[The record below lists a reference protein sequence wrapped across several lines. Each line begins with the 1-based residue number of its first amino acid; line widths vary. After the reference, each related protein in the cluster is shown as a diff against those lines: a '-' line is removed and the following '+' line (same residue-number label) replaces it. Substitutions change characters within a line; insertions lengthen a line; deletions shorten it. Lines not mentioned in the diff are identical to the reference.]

1 MVFTEY
7 AETLDWIV
15 RVLGQHGY
23 REGNELAVIQ
33 GSTPAEERE
42 DIRAKFTAPPDKQ
55 PVRVLVATDSA
66 GEGIDLQAYC
76 HRLVNFD
83 IPFNPSRLEQ
93 RIGRIDRYGQEQTP
107 EIYQLSP
114 AESRSAY
121 AKDVR
126 FLLDKVRTRSARV
139 AADLGSVNE
148 VIDADIQ
155 DHFTPGGTGR
165 KVKLS
170 ARDDGSVIINRVL
183 AGGQE
188 LNRTLT
194 ELSRTYGDRKAEM
207 HLTPANARRVVD
219 TALELTAQPPLR
231 PVRGRSP
238 GGGLRGPRARP
249 GVAVRAA
256 RPGDPAEPGRPA
268 PGHVRRE
275 GGRGTGRHRLRPPRA
290 RAAPALGP
298 HPARRPVQRGLPGGP
313 RDRGRGGRAAAVL
326 RRGGVAA
333 GAGRARRPAA
343 ARGGVPHRHPAA
355 RQRHGRGE
363 GRGGSRP
370 DARRAGPG
378 PGRRGRPPPAHGP
391 VERRRR
397 AAAHPAA
404 RPPWSRRPRA
414 IRNR

>member
-1 MVFTEY
+1 M
-7 AETLDWIV
+7 
-15 RVLGQHGY
+15 
-23 REGNELAVIQ
+23 
-33 GSTPAEERE
+33 
-42 DIRAKFTAPPDKQ
+42 
-55 PVRVLVATDSA
+55 
-66 GEGIDLQAYC
+66 
-76 HRLVNFD
+76 NFD

-114 AESRSAY
+114 AESGSAY

-126 FLLDKVRTRSARV
+126 FLLDKVRDKIGTV

-170 ARDDGSVIINRVL
+170 GRDDGSVIINRVL

-188 LNRTLT
+188 LNRALT

-231 PVRGRSP
+231 PVE
-238 GGGLRGPRARP
+238 
-249 GVAVRAA
+249 
-256 RPGDPAEPGRPA
+256 GDHPTE
-268 PGHVRRE
+268 VFE
-275 GGRGTGRHRLRPPRA
+275 V
-290 RAAPALGP
+290 PALGP
-298 HPARRPVQRGLPGGP
+298 AWQFALRGLETRLNPGVLRPVTFDEKAAEGRDDLVYVHLGHALLQRSARILRAALFSVDSPVNRVTAVVVEGLPQSCVAAVS
-313 RDRGRGGRAAAVL
+313 RLVLVGRGGL
-326 RRGGVAA
+326 RLHEEVFLTGVRLRGSA
-333 GAGRARRPAA
+333 
-343 ARGGVPHRHPAA
+343 
-355 RQRHGRGE
+355 HGRGE

-370 DARRAGPG
+370 DARRTGPG
-378 PGRRGRPPPAHGP
+378 PRRRGRPPQARGP

-404 RPPWSRRPRA
+404 DRHGAEGQEPPGEGGRHTAQAARHRHRAGTGDLRRVPRSTCSESRDRLAPGDPRRSRRRCSPTTSSGSAATTSPR
-414 IRNR
+414 